1 MALPG
6 AELMARR
13 ILMASDFYRPFIGG
27 AERQVEILS
36 KQLHSRGYEMAVATM
51 WHAGLA
57 REEDDEGVALHRLS
71 ALSTRTGR
79 FSGDPRRRYHP
90 PFPDPVM
97 ALELRRLIHKF
108 KPDLV
113 HAHGWIAYSC
123 AAALLG
129 SDVPL
134 LISVRDYGYTCA
146 TRTMLYKGKTC
157 DGPSPLKCLG
167 CASEKYGRPKAAAA
181 VAGVFS
187 GRPLLT
193 RKIVGAHSITS
204 FVQTVTRRDLLHE
217 SRESA
222 GSLVP
227 DFVIPSFLELTGG
240 QASLGDQLP
249 AEPYILFVGA
259 LQAHKGVNVLLQAYE
274 RLPVKPPLVL
284 IGTRWP
290 DTPAF
295 PPGVTVLENVPH
307 AGVMSAW
314 DRCLFGVVPSVWP
327 EPLGV
332 VSLEAMSRAKAVVG
346 SAVGGITDI
355 VVDGE
360 TGFLT
365 DPGDVPQ
372 LAARMAELIADPAL
386 RERFGQAGRVR
397 IQLFT
402 SESVLPRFER
412 LYDSLLETPSAPG
425 RAQRILVAGGSGSG
439 KTTIAGQLAA
449 RRNLPVHHLDEIALA
464 PADGHLRPLEERI
477 AEVHDIAAGEH
488 WVVEGIYTGW
498 TAELYDR
505 AEVIVWLD
513 SVSWSTAVR
522 RVIGRFAS
530 GALVEMRQRG
540 LRGLIRP
547 REQLH
552 HLADLGRSIRETR
565 AYYAGRDA
573 GALAALDSIEPAVLE
588 PGDEP
593 LTGHDATAAILS
605 PLRAK
610 VVHCRSAR
618 DVRRMLEQLG

>member
-1 MALPG
+1 
-6 AELMARR
+6 MARR
-13 ILMASDFYRPFIGG
+13 ILMAVDFYRPFIGG

-51 WHAGLA
+51 WHEGLP
-57 REEDDEGVALHRLS
+57 RQEDDEGVALHRLT
-71 ALSTRTGR
+71 ALSTKTAR
-79 FSGDPRRRYHP
+79 FSGDPKRRYHP

-97 ALELRRLIHKF
+97 ALELRRLIRKF

-146 TRTMLYKGKTC
+146 TRTMLYDGRTC

-167 CASEKYGRPKAAAA
+167 CASEKYGRAKAAVA

-193 RKIVGAHSITS
+193 RKIAGAHSITS

-217 SRESA
+217 SSESR
-222 GSLVP
+222 GTLVP
-227 DFVIPSFLELTGG
+227 DFVIPSFLELHGG
-240 QASLGDQLP
+240 QSTLGDVLP

-259 LQAHKGVNVLLQAYE
+259 LQAHKGINVLIEAYN

-295 PPGVTVLENVPH
+295 PEGVTVLENVPH
-307 AGVMSAW
+307 ASVMAAW

-332 VSLEAMSRAKAVVG
+332 VSLEAMSRSKAVIG

-365 DPGDVPQ
+365 EPGDVGQ
-372 LAARMAELIADPAL
+372 LARRMEELIANPAL
-386 RERFGQAGRVR
+386 SDQFGQAGKVR

-412 LYDSLLETPSAPG
+412 LYDSLLETPTAPG
-425 RAQRILVAGGSGSG
+425 RAQRILIVGGSGSG
-439 KTTIAGQLAA
+439 KTTIGSQLAA
-449 RRNLPVHHLDEIALA
+449 RRGLPIHHLDDVALDSK
-464 PADGHLRPLEERI
+464 DGSLRPLEARL
-477 AEVHDIAAGEH
+477 AAASGIAAGDD

-498 TAELYDR
+498 TAELYER
-505 AEVIVWLD
+505 AQVIVWLD
-513 SVSWSTAVR
+513 AVSWPTAVR
-522 RVIGRFAS
+522 RVVGRFAA
-530 GALVEMRQRG
+530 GAMGEMRQRG
-540 LRGLIRP
+540 LRGMVRP
-547 REQLH
+547 REQFRH
-552 HLADLGRSIRETR
+552 AVDLVRSIRETR
-565 AYYAGRDA
+565 AYYADGRGDAELDPDLANLPSIGTTGDTISGRDVT
-573 GALAALDSIEPAVLE
+573 SAV
-588 PGDEP
+588 
-593 LTGHDATAAILS
+593 LS

-618 DVRRMLEQLG
+618 DVRRMLDQLG

>member
-1 MALPG
+1 MG
-6 AELMARR
+6 RR
-13 ILMASDFYRPFIGG
+13 ILMAVDFYRPFIGG

-36 KQLHSRGYEMAVATM
+36 KQLHSRGYDMAVATM
-51 WHAGLA
+51 WHEGLP
-57 REEDDEGVALHRLS
+57 REEDDEGVELHRLT
-71 ALSTRTGR
+71 ALSTKTAR
-79 FSGDPRRRYHP
+79 FSGDPKRRYHP

-97 ALELRRLIHKF
+97 AFELRRLIRRF

-129 SDVPL
+129 SDIPL

-146 TRTMLYKGKTC
+146 TRTMLYEGRTC

-167 CASEKYGRPKAAAA
+167 CASQKYGRAKAAVA

-193 RKIVGAHSITS
+193 RKIAGAHSITS

-217 SRESA
+217 SSESR
-222 GSLVP
+222 GTLVP
-227 DFVIPSFLELTGG
+227 DFVIPSFLELHGG
-240 QASLGDQLP
+240 QSTLGDALP

-259 LQAHKGVNVLLQAYE
+259 LQAHKGINVLLEAYS
-274 RLPVKPPLVL
+274 RLDVKPPLVL

-290 DTPAF
+290 DTPHF
-295 PPGVTVLENVPH
+295 PEGVTVLENVPH
-307 AGVMSAW
+307 AGVMAAW

-332 VSLEAMSRAKAVVG
+332 VSLEAMSRSKAVIG

-365 DPGDVPQ
+365 EPGDVDQ
-372 LAARMAELIADPAL
+372 LRQRMAELIADPDL
-386 RERFGQAGRVR
+386 SERFGQAGKVR

-412 LYDSLLETPSAPG
+412 LYDSLLEMPTAAA
-425 RAQRILVAGGSGSG
+425 RAQRILIVGGSGSG
-439 KTTIAGQLAA
+439 KTTIARELAV
-449 RRNLPVHHLDEIALA
+449 RRDLPIHNLDAIALD
-464 PADGHLRPLEERI
+464 PASGSLRPLEARLAAANEI
-477 AEVHDIAAGEH
+477 AGGEH

-498 TAELYDR
+498 TTELYER

-513 SVSWSTAVR
+513 SVSWPTAVR
-522 RVIGRFAS
+522 RVLGRFTS
-530 GALVEMRQRG
+530 GAAAEMRQRG
-540 LRGLIRP
+540 LRGLFRP
-547 REQLH
+547 RQQFR
-552 HLADLGRSIRETR
+552 HLADLTRSIRETR
-565 AYYAGRDA
+565 AYYADRERDGDPDLSAPPTIRASSGAISGRD
-573 GALAALDSIEPAVLE
+573 V
-588 PGDEP
+588 
-593 LTGHDATAAILS
+593 TAAMLS
-605 PLRAK
+605 PMRAK
-610 VVHCRSAR
+610 VVHCRNAG
-618 DVRRMLEQLG
+618 DVRRMLDQLG

>member
-1 MALPG
+1 
-6 AELMARR
+6 MARR

-36 KQLHSRGYEMAVATM
+36 KQLHGRGYDMAVATM
-51 WHAGLA
+51 WHKGLA
-57 REEDDEGVALHRLS
+57 REENDEGVALHRLS
-71 ALSTRTGR
+71 ALSTRTAR
-79 FSGDPRRRYHP
+79 FSGDPGRRYHP

-97 ALELRRLIHKF
+97 ALELRRLIRRF

-146 TRTMLYKGKTC
+146 TRTMLYNGRTC
-157 DGPSPLKCLG
+157 TGPSPLKCLG
-167 CASEKYGRPKAAAA
+167 CATAKYGRAKAAVA
-181 VAGVFS
+181 VAGVFG

-193 RKIVGAHSITS
+193 RKIAGAHSITS

-217 SRESA
+217 ARESR
-222 GSLVP
+222 GVLVP
-227 DFVIPSFLELTGG
+227 DFVIPSFLELTKG
-240 QASLGDQLP
+240 QSTLGDALP
-249 AEPYILFVGA
+249 TEPYILFVGA
-259 LQAHKGVNVLLQAYE
+259 LQAHKGINVLLEAYR
-274 RLPVKPPLVL
+274 RLDVKPPLVL

-290 DTPAF
+290 DTPVF
-295 PPGVTVLENVPH
+295 PEGVTVLENVPH
-307 AGVMSAW
+307 AGVMAAW

-332 VSLEAMSRAKAVVG
+332 VSLEAMSRAKAVIG

-365 DPGDVPQ
+365 EPGDVDQ
-372 LAARMAELIADPAL
+372 LRGRMAELIADPDL
-386 RERFGQAGRVR
+386 RDRLGQAGRVR

-412 LYDSLLETPSAPG
+412 LYDSLLETPTAPA
-425 RAQRILVAGGSGSG
+425 RARRILIVGGSGSG
-439 KTTIAGQLAA
+439 KTTIGRELAA
-449 RRNLPVHHLDEIALA
+449 RRQMPIQNLDAVALD
-464 PADGHLRPLEERI
+464 PSDGRLRPLEVRLAAAHEI
-477 AEVHDIAAGEH
+477 ASAEQ

-498 TAELYDR
+498 TSELYER

-513 SVSWSTAVR
+513 SVSWLTAVR
-522 RVIGRFAS
+522 RVVGRFVS
-530 GALVEMRQRG
+530 GAATEMRQRG
-540 LRGLIRP
+540 LRGMVRP
-547 REQLH
+547 REQLR
-552 HLADLGRSIRETR
+552 HLADLARSIRETR
-565 AYYAGRDA
+565 AYYAGRE
-573 GALAALDSIEPAVLE
+573 LEAVSELE
-588 PGDEP
+588 PTDPAAIEAKGEP
-593 LTGHDATAAILS
+593 LAGHDATAAVLS

>member
-1 MALPG
+1 MG
-6 AELMARR
+6 RR

-36 KQLHSRGYEMAVATM
+36 KQLHGRGYEMAVATM
-51 WHAGLA
+51 WHKGLP

-71 ALSTRTGR
+71 ALSTRTAR
-79 FSGDPRRRYHP
+79 FSGDPGRRYHP

-97 ALELRRLIHKF
+97 SLELRRLIRKF

-146 TRTMLYKGKTC
+146 TRTMLYNGTTC

-167 CASEKYGRPKAAAA
+167 CASQKYGPLKASAA
-181 VAGVFS
+181 VAGVFT

-204 FVQTVTRRDLLHE
+204 FVQSVTRRDLLHE
-217 SRESA
+217 SRESP

-227 DFVIPSFLELTGG
+227 DFVIPSFLELSGDK
-240 QASLGDQLP
+240 ANLGSALP
-249 AEPYILFVGA
+249 SKPYILFVGA
-259 LQAHKGVNVLLQAYE
+259 LQAHKGINVLLQAYE
-274 RLPVKPPLVL
+274 RLEVKPPLVL

-290 DTPAF
+290 DTPQF

-307 AGVMSAW
+307 AGVMAAW

-332 VSLEAMSRAKAVVG
+332 VSLEAMSRSKAVIG

-365 DPGDVPQ
+365 EPGNVAE
-372 LAARMAELIADPAL
+372 LAARMAELIANPEE
-386 RERFGQAGRVR
+386 RERFGQAGKVR

-425 RAQRILVAGGSGSG
+425 RAKRILVAGGSGSG
-439 KTTIAGQLAA
+439 KTTIAGQLAT
-449 RRNLPVHHLDEIALA
+449 RRQLPVHHLDEIALA
-464 PADGHLRPLEERI
+464 PTDGRLRALEERV
-477 AEVHDIAAGEH
+477 AAVHAIAAGDE

-513 SVSWSTAVR
+513 SVSSRTAVW
-522 RVIGRFAS
+522 RVIGRFGS
-530 GALVEMRQRG
+530 NALAEMRRRG

-547 REQLH
+547 REQLR
-552 HLADLGRSIRETR
+552 HLTDLGRSIRETR
-565 AYYAGRDA
+565 AYYAGRGA
-573 GALAALDSIEPAVLE
+573 GAPGSLDTIEPPPLE
-588 PGDEP
+588 PGDES
-593 LTGHDATAAILS
+593 LTGHEATAAILS

-610 VVHCRSAR
+610 VVHCRSAG

>member
-1 MALPG
+1 
-6 AELMARR
+6 MARR
-13 ILMASDFYRPFIGG
+13 ILMAVDFYRPFIGG

-36 KQLHSRGYEMAVATM
+36 KQLHGRGYEMAVATM
-51 WHAGLA
+51 WHEGLA
-57 REEDDEGVALHRLS
+57 RREDDEGVELHRLT
-71 ALSTRTGR
+71 ALSTRTAR
-79 FSGDPRRRYHP
+79 FSGDPNRRYHP

-97 ALELRRLIHKF
+97 ALELRRLIKRF

-146 TRTMLYKGKTC
+146 TRTMLYDGRTC

-167 CASEKYGRPKAAAA
+167 CASEKYGRLKATAA
-181 VAGVFS
+181 VGGVFA

-193 RKIVGAHSITS
+193 RKIAGAHSITS

-217 SRESA
+217 SSESR
-222 GSLVP
+222 GTLVP
-227 DFVIPSFLELTGG
+227 DFVIPSFLEVTGG
-240 QASLGDQLP
+240 QSSLGDALP

-259 LQAHKGVNVLLQAYE
+259 LQAHKGINVLLEAYS
-274 RLPVKPPLVL
+274 RLEVKPPLVL

-307 AGVMSAW
+307 AGVMAAW

-332 VSLEAMSRAKAVVG
+332 VSLEAMSRSKAVIG

-360 TGFLT
+360 TGYLT
-365 DPGDVPQ
+365 EPGDATE
-372 LAARMAELIADPAL
+372 LATRMAELIADPEL
-386 RERFGQAGRVR
+386 RDRFGKAGKVR

-412 LYDSLLETPSAPG
+412 LYDSLLETPSAPA
-425 RAQRILVAGGSGSG
+425 RAQRILIVGGSGSG
-439 KTTIAGQLAA
+439 NTTIGRALAA
-449 RRNLPVHHLDEIALA
+449 RRGLPIHNLDTIALDPVTGA
-464 PADGHLRPLEERI
+464 LRPLEERK
-477 AEVHDIAAGEH
+477 AGADAIAAGEE

-498 TAELYDR
+498 TDELYER

-513 SVSWSTAVR
+513 SVSWLTAVR
-522 RVIGRFAS
+522 RVVGRFVA
-530 GALVEMRQRG
+530 GATNEMRQRG
-540 LRGLIRP
+540 LRGLVRP
-547 REQLH
+547 REQRR
-552 HLADLGRSIRETR
+552 HLVDLVRSIRETR
-565 AYYAGRDA
+565 AYYADRSHTSTHDPDLRSASPADDDGASGR
-573 GALAALDSIEPAVLE
+573 SV
-588 PGDEP
+588 
-593 LTGHDATAAILS
+593 TATVLS

-610 VVHCRSAR
+610 VVHCRSAH
-618 DVRRMLEQLG
+618 DVQRMLEQLG